1 MTKVKNHHKAYRPLD
16 HHSYI
21 RCMENTIWW
30 YVWRY
35 GYEKRKLSAKNVN
48 VPVDQI
54 FASNRL
60 INRISVE
67 KKSITLTF
75 LPHW

>member
-35 GYEKRKLSAKNVN
+35 GYEKRKV
-48 VPVDQI
+48 
-54 FASNRL
+54 
-60 INRISVE
+60 
-67 KKSITLTF
+67 
-75 LPHW
+75 